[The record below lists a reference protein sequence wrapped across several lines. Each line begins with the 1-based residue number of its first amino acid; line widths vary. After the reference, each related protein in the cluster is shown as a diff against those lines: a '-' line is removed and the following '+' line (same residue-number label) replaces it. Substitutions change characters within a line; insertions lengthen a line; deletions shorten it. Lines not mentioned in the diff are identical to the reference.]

1 MELKMKKSILA
12 KLCSKSAATICLLIL
27 AGSLLSAQERTDVPP
42 VSSQADNGPSMEVTA
57 KFIQEKLRAN
67 SFWSDVTI
75 DPTSCEFTA
84 KGRYDPFPDNSV
96 QSITFHFSL
105 RDVSQVEAS
114 SHGFTIDMKPGKSV
128 DHFKETT
135 QKRGK
140 PHRSVN
146 FQEPTFYSR
155 TLPDEDL
162 GNRLAK
168 AMIHAIDLC
177 GRSGQP
183 EPF

>member
-1 MELKMKKSILA
+1 V
-12 KLCSKSAATICLLIL
+12 
-27 AGSLLSAQERTDVPP
+27 QPR
-42 VSSQADNGPSMEVTA
+42 QADNGPSLEVTA

-67 SFWSDVTI
+67 SFWTDVTI
-75 DPTSCEFTA
+75 DPSSCEFTA
-84 KGRYDPFPDNSV
+84 KGQYDPFPDNSV

-105 RDVSQVEAS
+105 RDVSQVEAT
-114 SHGFTIDMKPGKSV
+114 SHGLTVDMKPGKSV

-140 PHRSVN
+140 PRRSIN

-155 TLPDEDL
+155 ALPDEDL

-168 AMIHAIDLC
+168 AMIHAVDLC
-177 GRSGQP
+177 GRSSQP